1 MKVVIGTLHTG
12 EHFIRELSDAFPGV
26 DFVAAYEDSEH
37 PAAIA
42 DADVFLGWP
51 GREAFLAARRLRWI
65 HCPGAGI
72 DKLTVVPEIV
82 ASDIPV
88 TNAPGPHVNPM
99 ADHVIGMMVA
109 LTHRFKEMVRD
120 QDRGFWG
127 GADKYEHSF
136 REISGGTM
144 GIYGLGA
151 IGRAVARRAAGFDM
165 RIFAVDPGP
174 SEAPDSVSECW
185 GTDRLDDLCR
195 VSDWLVVCAPII
207 AETHHSIDGRRL
219 ALMREGSY
227 VVVISRGGIV
237 DEDAL
242 ADAISSGHL
251 AGAGVD
257 ATEVEPLPSD
267 SPLWGLDEVF
277 ISPHA
282 SALTPELYEGR
293 REAFRSNLRR
303 FLSGEPLEA
312 VCDKR
317 AGF

>member
-1 MKVVIGTLHTG
+1 MKVVIGTHHTG
-12 EHFIRELSDAFPGV
+12 EQFIHELADAFPDV
-26 DFVAAYEDSEH
+26 EFAAAYDDADH

-51 GREAFLAARRLRWI
+51 GREAFLAARQLKWI

-72 DKLTVVPEIV
+72 DRLIAVPEIV
-82 ASDIPV
+82 ESDIPV

-120 QDRGFWG
+120 QDNRHWG
-127 GADKYEHSF
+127 GADKYENSF
-136 REISGGTM
+136 EEISGKTM

-151 IGRAVARRAAGFDM
+151 IGRGIGRRAAGFDM
-165 RIFAVDPGP
+165 PVYAVDPGP
-174 SEAPDSVSECW
+174 AEVPGFVSECW
-185 GTDRLDDLCR
+185 GVERLDDLCR
-195 VSDWLVVCAPII
+195 VSDWLVIAAPII
-207 AETHHSIDGRRL
+207 AETRHSIDSRRM
-219 ALMREGSY
+219 ALMKRGSY
-227 VVVISRGGIV
+227 IVVISRGGIV

-242 ADAISSGHL
+242 ADAIASGHL
-251 AGAGVD
+251 AGAGID
-257 ATEVEPLPSD
+257 ATEVEPLPQD
-267 SPLWGLDEVF
+267 SRLWDLDQVF

-282 SALTPELYEGR
+282 SALTPDLYEGR

-303 FLSGEPLEA
+303 FLAGEPLVA

-317 AGF
+317 AGY